1 MSDFLPSEIINHI
14 NSFCDNRTQYSIQHT
29 CTKFYDRDI
38 LRKIK
43 LGLIHN
49 LAHQLCYRNRLA
61 LSRLGKRPLYNIIN
75 LNKNNDTY
83 IIIQLCHT
91 HYGFIFDRCDD
102 SYTINIDQ
110 FDAYNT
116 SCIREELNIFDA
128 KQLSTYLGTN
138 HINIPKQNKKKK
150 YVKNSKTTY
159 IQHKKKMPKNN
170 KMQNLRYIRQ

>member
-75 LNKNNDTY
+75 LNIHILLFNYVIRIMVSFLIDVM
-83 IIIQLCHT
+83 IHIQ
-91 HYGFIFDRCDD
+91 
-102 SYTINIDQ
+102 
-110 FDAYNT
+110 
-116 SCIREELNIFDA
+116 
-128 KQLSTYLGTN
+128 
-138 HINIPKQNKKKK
+138 
-150 YVKNSKTTY
+150 
-159 IQHKKKMPKNN
+159 
-170 KMQNLRYIRQ
+170 